1 MRKTLDE
8 RLTPEVT
15 AAFNREKQLHPATI
29 EQIMYDLS
37 NCVYWQDLTIKTM
50 RMLYLFSDVEPYQI
64 DHITCWWGDDKIF
77 IAQDDLI

>member
-15 AAFNREKQLHPATI
+15 AAFNREKQLHPQTI

-50 RMLYLFSDVEPYQI
+50 RMLYLFSDVDYFTL
-64 DHITCWWGDDKIF
+64 DHIMCWWGDERLF
-77 IAQDDLI
+77 TMQNDLI